1 MVGDHWSFIRGYYR
15 LRGIDLVALFK
26 EMDASETFDVCRQII
41 IEDAV
46 RDAEV
51 EGGITKIRAQLIHKD
66 AKMYVESNPESA
78 IELDPLESN
87 WGTYDPS
94 MDNDDGLVGPLN

>member
-1 MVGDHWSFIRGYYR
+1 M
-15 LRGIDLVALFK
+15 ALFK

-87 WGTYDPS
+87 WGMNNPYLED
-94 MDNDDGLVGPLN
+94 DDGLVGPLN

>member
-1 MVGDHWSFIRGYYR
+1 M
-15 LRGIDLVALFK
+15 ALFR

-87 WGTYDPS
+87 WGMNNPYLED
-94 MDNDDGLVGPLN
+94 DDGLVGPLN